1 MRLKEGRSHISNPS
15 SCLKTLKS
23 RSETNDTEETEMK
36 LELYVAL
43 GETRAGSLNDLCPDQ
58 S

>member
-1 MRLKEGRSHISNPS
+1 MRLREGRSHISNPS

-23 RSETNDTEETEMK
+23 RSETNDTEEIEMK
-36 LELYVAL
+36 LELQMAVS
-43 GETRAGSLNDLCPDQ
+43 ETGAGSLNDLCPDQ